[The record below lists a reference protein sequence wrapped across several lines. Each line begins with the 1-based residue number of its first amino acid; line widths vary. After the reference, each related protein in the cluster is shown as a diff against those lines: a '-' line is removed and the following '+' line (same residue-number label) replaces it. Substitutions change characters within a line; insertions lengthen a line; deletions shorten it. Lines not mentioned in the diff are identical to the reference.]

1 MKVTIDIPDRNWA
14 QLVERAESHGL
25 RIADLIRVAIND
37 AIPNRMPFPEQVLH
51 LVKAGFP
58 DARIAERFGVTN
70 NAIKTIRLK
79 AGLPANRF
87 VRTDNPKP
95 PASSGVSFSNEEAA

>member
-1 MKVTIDIPDRNWA
+1 MKITIDIPDRHWA
-14 QLVERAESHGL
+14 EMVIRAESHGL
-25 RIADLIRVAIND
+25 KIAELIRVAIDD

-51 LVKAGFP
+51 LVKAGYP
-58 DARIAERFGVTN
+58 DARIAERYGVTN

-87 VRTDNPKP
+87 TRTDNPKP
-95 PASSGVSFSNEEAA
+95 PASSGVSFRAEEAA